1 MLPACRYHSQPD
13 AATLHQIL
21 LFKLQIFSS
30 FREISLLF
38 RKRSDQIFFLVT
50 EKSVLMQLIK
60 DKSSPFR
67 FIKNVFGLN
76 KNTEVAET
84 AKCPTDAANSQL
96 FLLRCRFL
104 CEARVPTEAS
114 AVLGDVRVLLGDVRV
129 LSEAWASGE
138 APAVSAEAPALA
150 LLFPLYSLVSKILLS
165 TLRTSS

>member
-1 MLPACRYHSQPD
+1 
-13 AATLHQIL
+13 
-21 LFKLQIFSS
+21 
-30 FREISLLF
+30 
-38 RKRSDQIFFLVT
+38 
-50 EKSVLMQLIK
+50 MQLIK

-76 KNTEVAET
+76 KNTEAAET
-84 AKCPTDAANSQL
+84 AKCPTDAASSQL

-114 AVLGDVRVLLGDVRV
+114 AVLGDVRVL
-129 LSEAWASGE
+129 SEAWASGE
-138 APAVSAEAPALA
+138 AAAVSAEAPALA

>member
-1 MLPACRYHSQPD
+1 
-13 AATLHQIL
+13 
-21 LFKLQIFSS
+21 
-30 FREISLLF
+30 
-38 RKRSDQIFFLVT
+38 
-50 EKSVLMQLIK
+50 MQLIK

-76 KNTEVAET
+76 KNTEAAET
-84 AKCPTDAANSQL
+84 AKCPTDAASSQL

-114 AVLGDVRVLLGDVRV
+114 AVLGDVRVL
-129 LSEAWASGE
+129 SEAWASGE
-138 APAVSAEAPALA
+138 AAALA

>member
-38 RKRSDQIFFLVT
+38 RKRSDQIFFLLT

-138 APAVSAEAPALA
+138 APALA

>member
-1 MLPACRYHSQPD
+1 
-13 AATLHQIL
+13 
-21 LFKLQIFSS
+21 
-30 FREISLLF
+30 
-38 RKRSDQIFFLVT
+38 
-50 EKSVLMQLIK
+50 MQLIK
-60 DKSSPFR
+60 NKSSPFR

-114 AVLGDVRVLLGDVRV
+114 AVLGDVRVL
-129 LSEAWASGE
+129 SEAWASGE